1 MVVGAGLMFVLM
13 HGEVSAESE
22 LNKKLKA
29 VVGPKKP
36 EPFVC
41 SKGKI
46 GENYYISHCETKTMD
61 CAVLLTLSP
70 QTRTTLRL
78 NVTTLT
84 ADGLSCVKKG
94 LFR

>member
-1 MVVGAGLMFVLM
+1 MKGYLFGLGAMVVGAGLMFVLM

-29 VVGPKKP
+29 VSEPKKP

-41 SKGKI
+41 TVSAVDGYNFTI
-46 GENYYISHCETKTMD
+46 QHCETKTLD
-61 CAVLLTLSP
+61 CA
-70 QTRTTLRL
+70 QGGG
-78 NVTTLT
+78 
-84 ADGLSCVKKG
+84 GLSCVKKG